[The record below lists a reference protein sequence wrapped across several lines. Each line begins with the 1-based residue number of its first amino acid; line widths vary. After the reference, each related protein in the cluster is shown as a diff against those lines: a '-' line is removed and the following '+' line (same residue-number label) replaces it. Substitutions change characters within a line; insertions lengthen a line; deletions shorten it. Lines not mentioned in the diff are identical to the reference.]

1 MSIKSGGLA
10 MIKNVMNDLPE
21 SEKKTAIFILNNPS
35 QIVTMTAS
43 ELGEASD
50 TSSSAVIRLCK
61 SLEISGYQE
70 LKMRIL
76 GDLNSSHDASYSD
89 IKKDDTIKSIT
100 QSLRNNA
107 IKSID
112 ETLQFLNEETIKSC
126 VDLIDKADTI
136 LVYGMGAS
144 FIAAKDAQQK
154 FIRVNKPCYAIEDTH
169 LNATM
174 IANMKPNDVVI
185 GISSSG
191 ETSETIKL
199 VELANS
205 KDVNTIGITKYGKTS
220 LGKISKYN
228 LYTPS
233 SIETPFRSAAT
244 ASRMSQLYI
253 IDVLFMCYAT
263 SKYDSTINCLEN
275 TVDAINEFKQM

>member
-112 ETLQFLNEETIKSC
+112 ETLQFLNEETIESC

-205 KDVNTIGITKYGKTS
+205 KGVNTIVITKYGKTS